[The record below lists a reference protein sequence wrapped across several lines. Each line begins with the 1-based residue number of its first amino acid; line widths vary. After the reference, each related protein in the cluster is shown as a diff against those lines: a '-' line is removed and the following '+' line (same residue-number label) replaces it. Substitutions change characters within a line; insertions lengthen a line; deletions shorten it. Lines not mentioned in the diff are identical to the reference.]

1 MFINYMKQFFVNL
14 KFIFYMIYYIQ
25 NYCNVDTFNQFCTFL
40 NDEMFSDEIIKF
52 EYKSLKM
59 YGTIMKCLK

>member
-1 MFINYMKQFFVNL
+1 MEQIFANL
-14 KFIFYMIYYIQ
+14 KFILYMIYHIQ
-25 NYCNVDTFNQFCTFL
+25 NYYNVDTFNQFWTFL
-40 NDEMFSDEIIKF
+40 NGEMFSDEIVKF